1 MLTATPTMA
10 AAVDERRARMPPRIR
25 RRGRGAVTC
34 LWARG
39 AQGALCSHTKNLKIK
54 LLSIIPQNGGDV
66 EWEVME
72 GEALFMQGWVYG
84 GSGGPRLFG
93 SSGEGRMRLLVMRFS
108 DGGIASSRRFSRQNR
123 DREGICVTGEEGS
136 RV

>member
-84 GSGGPRLFG
+84 GSGGEVHGSLAVLARPDAASCDAFFGWRNCKQQALFK
-93 SSGEGRMRLLVMRFS
+93 
-108 DGGIASSRRFSRQNR
+108 
-123 DREGICVTGEEGS
+123 TK
-136 RV
+136 

>member
-1 MLTATPTMA
+1 
-10 AAVDERRARMPPRIR
+10 MPPRIR

-84 GSGGPRLFG
+84 GSGGEVRGSLTVLARPDAASWDAFFGWRNCKQQALF
-93 SSGEGRMRLLVMRFS
+93 E
-108 DGGIASSRRFSRQNR
+108 
-123 DREGICVTGEEGS
+123 TK
-136 RV
+136 